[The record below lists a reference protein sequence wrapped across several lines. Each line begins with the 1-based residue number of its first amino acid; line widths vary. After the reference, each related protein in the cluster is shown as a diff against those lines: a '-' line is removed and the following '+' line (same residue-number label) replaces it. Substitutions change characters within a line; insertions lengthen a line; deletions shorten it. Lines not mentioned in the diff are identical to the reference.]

1 MLTKMEAGQPV
12 EAVLDALKAKRSNDA
27 SYDGRMFGMDFYA
40 SADGQQVAEAAY
52 LMYMWENRLDPTVFP
67 SVVELESEIIAM
79 AASHLGG
86 DATTVVSFTSGGTES
101 VLLAVKTARDKAR
114 AERNI
119 ATPNMVLP
127 LTAHPCFHKG
137 AAYFDVEARVVPVDP
152 TTFQADV
159 DAMREAIDEN
169 TVLLVGSAP
178 SFAHGVVDPI
188 EAIGA
193 LGLERNIPVHVDG
206 CIGGFLLPYFRRAGA
221 EVPPFDFSV
230 PGVTSMSMDF
240 HKYAYAA
247 KGASV
252 VLYKD
257 ASFWRHQVFAYSGWP
272 GYTIVNPTIQS
283 SKSAGPLAA
292 TWAVLRHYGDDG
304 YLAIGQQL
312 KEARDRI
319 VNAVDGIEG
328 LQVLVQPHM
337 SLVAIGTEGIPV
349 FALLER
355 LGQRGWHLRPQLR
368 LGDLPESFHMTILPR
383 NLPYLEAFIAD
394 LRTEAQALRGTE
406 AAAGQLAAMLASVDL
421 STMTD
426 GDLTQL
432 IRSAGLVSGGAPG
445 AEVNNLLNALQPE
458 MRDRLASAYFEAL
471 SLPTP

>member
-1 MLTKMEAGQPV
+1 MLAEIEPGQSV
-12 EAVLDALKAKRSNDA
+12 EEVIAALRKKRENDA

-40 SADGQQVAEAAY
+40 SDDGQRAAEEAY
-52 LMYMWENRLDPTVFP
+52 LMFMWENRLDPTVFP
-67 SVVELESEIIAM
+67 SVVELEAEVVSM
-79 AASHLGG
+79 AARHLGG
-86 DATTVVSFTSGGTES
+86 DAQTAGSFTSGGTES

-114 AERNI
+114 AERGVKN
-119 ATPNMVLP
+119 ANMVIP
-127 LTAHPCFHKG
+127 ITGHPCFHKG

-152 TTFQADV
+152 VTFQADV
-159 DAMREAIDEN
+159 DAMRDAIDDD

-193 LGLERNIPVHVDG
+193 LGLERGVPVHVDG

-221 EVPPFDFSV
+221 DVPPFDFSV

-247 KGASV
+247 KGASI

-257 ASFWRHQVFAYSGWP
+257 ASYWRHQVFTYSGWP

-283 SKSAGPLAA
+283 SKSGGPLAA

-304 YLAIGQQL
+304 YLEIGKQL
-312 KEARDRI
+312 KAARDTI
-319 VNAVDGIEG
+319 VEAVNGIEG
-328 LQVLVQPHM
+328 LRVLVQPHM

-349 FALLER
+349 FSLLER
-355 LGQRGWHLRPQLR
+355 LDAKGWHLRPQLR
-368 LGDLPESFHMTILPR
+368 IGDLPESFHMTILPR
-383 NLPYLEAFIAD
+383 NLPHLDAFIDD
-394 LRTEAQALRGTE
+394 LREEAAALRGQEVT
-406 AAAGQLAAMLASVDL
+406 GGHLAALLASVDL
-421 STMTD
+421 GTMSAD
-426 GDLTQL
+426 DLTGL
-432 IRSAGLVSGGAPG
+432 IRGAGLIGGGSPG
-445 AEVNNLLNALQPE
+445 AEVNNLLNALPSD

-471 SLPTP
+471 SRPA